1 MVGADRTSFGVVP
14 GRGAG
19 GVSVADGVGA
29 GRRTMS
35 SATSRT
41 TTSSDVFVKQNNG
54 GGDDLDENGRIKA
67 YVDFSHF
74 HREWNK
80 VNSQQQLSRQPQV
93 SSLSTPSHNG
103 V

>member
-1 MVGADRTSFGVVP
+1 
-14 GRGAG
+14 
-19 GVSVADGVGA
+19 
-29 GRRTMS
+29 MS

-54 GGDDLDENGRIKA
+54 GGNDLDENGRIKA

-80 VNSQQQLSRQPQV
+80 AHSQQQLTRQPQG
-93 SSLSTPSHNG
+93 PSVATTSQNG